1 MGFKP
6 LSYHGNYL
14 NFGTQFM
21 KNTSIISAEND
32 KIIVINGIL

>member
-6 LSYHGNYL
+6 LSYQGNYL

-21 KNTSIISAEND
+21 KNTSIISAEKDEIN
-32 KIIVINGIL
+32 VINGIL